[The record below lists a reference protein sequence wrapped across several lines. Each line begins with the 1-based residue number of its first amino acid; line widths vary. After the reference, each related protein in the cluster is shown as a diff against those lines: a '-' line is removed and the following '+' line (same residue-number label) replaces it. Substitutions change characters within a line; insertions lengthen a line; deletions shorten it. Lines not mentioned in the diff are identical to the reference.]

1 MLEYNGLFTDE
12 YVRSHK
18 MILMLVKDAK
28 IGSFLLRVINQER
41 KYHAFLVSHEHQI
54 LQVVQEVKPDLFVL
68 DCELPEGRRFDLYD
82 RLHVIKGLENIPAI
96 LCDFSTRFSSRQ
108 KNWQELQDYDEPSEL
123 ESFFYTIQEVLT

>member
-12 YVRSHK
+12 YVRPHK

-41 KYHAFLVSHEHQI
+41 KYHAFLVSHEHQV

-68 DCELPEGRRFDLYD
+68 DCDPSRGGRFDLYD

-108 KNWQELQDYDEPSEL
+108 RKWQALQDYDEPSAL

>member
-12 YVRSHK
+12 YVRPHK

-28 IGSFLLRVINQER
+28 IGSFLLRVINHER

-82 RLHVIKGLENIPAI
+82 RLHVTKGLENIPAI
-96 LCDFSTRFSSRQ
+96 LCDFSTRFSPCQSKR
-108 KNWQELQDYDEPSEL
+108 QELQEYDEPSAL
-123 ESFFYTIQEVLT
+123 ESFLFTIQEVLT

>member
-12 YVRSHK
+12 YVRPHK

>member
-12 YVRSHK
+12 YVRPHK

-28 IGSFLLRVINQER
+28 IASFLLRVINQER
-41 KYHAFLVSHEHQI
+41 KYHAFLVSHEHQV

-68 DCELPEGRRFDLYD
+68 DCDLSRGKRFDLYD
-82 RLHVIKGLENIPAI
+82 QLHVIKGLENIPAI

-108 KNWQELQDYDEPSEL
+108 SKRQELQDYDEPSAL

>member
-12 YVRSHK
+12 YVRPHK

-28 IGSFLLRVINQER
+28 IGSFLLRVINRER
-41 KYHAFLVSHEHQI
+41 KYHAFLVSHEHQV

-68 DCELPEGRRFDLYD
+68 DCDFSRGKRLDLYD
-82 RLHVIKGLENIPAI
+82 RLHVTKGLENIPAI

-108 KNWQELQDYDEPSEL
+108 RKRQELQDYDEPSAL